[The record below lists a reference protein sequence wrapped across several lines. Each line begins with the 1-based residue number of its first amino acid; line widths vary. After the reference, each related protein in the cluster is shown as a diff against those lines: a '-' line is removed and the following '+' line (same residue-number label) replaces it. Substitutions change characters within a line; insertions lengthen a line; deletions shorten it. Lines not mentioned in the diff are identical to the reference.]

1 MVILMNNMKVN
12 ALYSVNR
19 TQPDSRQ
26 IGITINLLFEGA
38 CFGKYLFSLEAINA
52 AAPDI
57 QNIPIVDE
65 DGTCGVGVIPES
77 AGSRWTKLLVG
88 GKWRNYL
95 QVDALLWTKMQDKLP
110 DFQENSKDFYNI
122 EVDLTD
128 IDAKLQDNGLYAVSS
143 FQVGGCRLTQQVADY
158 TAFTSRYGSLP
169 KR

>member
-1 MVILMNNMKVN
+1 MDKLTVP
-12 ALYSVNR
+12 ALYTVNS

-26 IGITINLLFEGA
+26 IEITINLLFEGA
-38 CFGKYLFSLEAINA
+38 CFGKCLFSLEAINA

-110 DFQENSKDFYNI
+110 DFENNKDFQNI
-122 EVDLTD
+122 EVDL
-128 IDAKLQDNGLYAVSS
+128 ININAELQDDELCAVST
-143 FQVGGCRLTQQVADY
+143 FQVGGCRLTQQTADY
-158 TAFTSRYGSLP
+158 ATFNSRYGSLP

>member
-1 MVILMNNMKVN
+1 MALDKLTVP
-12 ALYSVNR
+12 ALYAVNS

-26 IGITINLLFEGA
+26 IEITIDLLFEGA
-38 CFGKYLFSLEAINA
+38 CFGKCLFPLKAIDV
-52 AAPDI
+52 AAPDV
-57 QNIPIVDE
+57 QNIPIADE
-65 DGTCGVGVIPES
+65 EGACGVGVIPES

-110 DFQENSKDFYNI
+110 DFQENKDFRSI
-122 EVDLTD
+122 EVDLIN
-128 IDAKLQDNGLYAVSS
+128 IDAELQDDGLYAVSS
-143 FQVGGCRLTQQVADY
+143 FQVGGCRLTQQATDY

>member
-1 MVILMNNMKVN
+1 MALDNLTIP
-12 ALYSVNR
+12 ALYSINS

-26 IGITINLLFEGA
+26 IEITINLLFEGA

-52 AAPDI
+52 ATSAI

-77 AGSRWTKLLVG
+77 AGSRWTKLLVD

-110 DFQENSKDFYNI
+110 DLDDNKDFRSI
-122 EVDLTD
+122 EVDL
-128 IDAKLQDNGLYAVSS
+128 INIEAELQDDELYAVST
-143 FQVGGCRLTQQVADY
+143 FQVGGCRLTDQQA
-158 TAFTSRYGSLP
+158 TGCTTFTSRYGSLP

>member
-1 MVILMNNMKVN
+1 MVMLMNDIKVK
-12 ALYSVNR
+12 ALYSVNS

-26 IGITINLLFEGA
+26 IEITINLLFEGA
-38 CFGKYLFSLEAINA
+38 CFGKYLFPFDSINA

-65 DGTCGVGVIPES
+65 DGMCGVGVIPES
-77 AGSRWTKLLVG
+77 AGSRWIKLLVG

>member
-1 MVILMNNMKVN
+1 MVILMNDMKVN
-12 ALYSVNR
+12 ALYSVNS

-26 IGITINLLFEGA
+26 IEITINLLFEGA
-38 CFGKYLFSLEAINA
+38 CFGKCLFSLEAINA

-57 QNIPIVDE
+57 QNIPIADE
-65 DGTCGVGVIPES
+65 DGMYGVGVIPES

-110 DFQENSKDFYNI
+110 DFENSKDFYNI

>member
-1 MVILMNNMKVN
+1 MKELTVP
-12 ALYSVNR
+12 ALYTVNS

-26 IGITINLLFEGA
+26 IEITVNLLFEGA

-57 QNIPIVDE
+57 QNISIADE
-65 DGTCGVGVIPES
+65 EGTCGVGVIPES
-77 AGSRWTKLLVG
+77 AGSRWTTLLVG

-95 QVDALLWTKMQDKLP
+95 QVDALLWTKMQDKLL

-122 EVDLTD
+122 EVDLLN
-128 IDAKLQDNGLYAVSS
+128 IVAKLQDNGLYAVSS
-143 FQVGGCRLTQQVADY
+143 FQVGGCRLTQQAVDY

>member
-1 MVILMNNMKVN
+1 MELTIP
-12 ALYSVNR
+12 ALYTVNN

-26 IGITINLLFEGA
+26 IDITLDLFFEGA
-38 CFGKYLFSLEAINA
+38 CFSKYLFSLEAINA

-57 QNIPIVDE
+57 QNIPITDE

-77 AGSRWTKLLVG
+77 AGRRWTKLLVG

-110 DFQENSKDFYNI
+110 DLDDNKDFYNI

-128 IDAKLQDNGLYAVSS
+128 IKSHLQEDGLYAVSS
-143 FQVGGCRLTQQVADY
+143 FQVGGCRLTQQAADY
-158 TAFTSRYGSLP
+158 TTFSSRYGSLP
-169 KR
+169 KG

>member
-1 MVILMNNMKVN
+1 MRELTIP
-12 ALYSVNR
+12 ASYSVNSA
-19 TQPDSRQ
+19 QPDSRQ
-26 IGITINLLFEGA
+26 IEITVNLLFEGA

-52 AAPDI
+52 TAPDI
-57 QNIPIVDE
+57 QNISIADE

-95 QVDALLWTKMQDKLP
+95 QVDALLWTKMQDKLL

-122 EVDLTD
+122 EVDLLN
-128 IDAKLQDNGLYAVSS
+128 IVAKLQDNGLYAVSS
-143 FQVGGCRLTQQVADY
+143 FQVGGCRLTQQAVDY

>member
-1 MVILMNNMKVN
+1 MELTIP
-12 ALYSVNR
+12 ALYTVNS

-26 IGITINLLFEGA
+26 IEITINLLIEGA

-57 QNIPIVDE
+57 QNIPIIGE

-95 QVDALLWTKMQDKLP
+95 QVDALLWTKMQDKLL

-122 EVDLTD
+122 EVDLLN
-128 IDAKLQDNGLYAVSS
+128 IVAKLQDNGLYAVSS
-143 FQVGGCRLTQQVADY
+143 FQVGGCRLTQQAVDY

>member
-1 MVILMNNMKVN
+1 MRELTIP
-12 ALYSVNR
+12 ASYSVNSA
-19 TQPDSRQ
+19 QPDSRQ
-26 IGITINLLFEGA
+26 IEITVNLLFEGA

-57 QNIPIVDE
+57 QNISIADE
-65 DGTCGVGVIPES
+65 EGTCGVGVIPES
-77 AGSRWTKLLVG
+77 AGSRWTTLLVG

-95 QVDALLWTKMQDKLP
+95 QVDALLWTKMQDKLL

-122 EVDLTD
+122 EVDLLN
-128 IDAKLQDNGLYAVSS
+128 IVAKLQDNGLYAVSS
-143 FQVGGCRLTQQVADY
+143 FQVGGCRLTQQAVDY

>member
-1 MVILMNNMKVN
+1 MALDNLTIP
-12 ALYSVNR
+12 ALYSVNSV
-19 TQPDSRQ
+19 QPDSRQ
-26 IGITINLLFEGA
+26 IEITINLLFEGA

-57 QNIPIVDE
+57 QNIPIIGE

-95 QVDALLWTKMQDKLP
+95 QVDALLWTKMQDKLL

-122 EVDLTD
+122 EVDLLN
-128 IDAKLQDNGLYAVSS
+128 IVAKLQDNGLYAVSS
-143 FQVGGCRLTQQVADY
+143 FQVGGCRLTQQAVDY

-169 KR
+169 KL

>member
-1 MVILMNNMKVN
+1 MVMLMNDIKVK
-12 ALYSVNR
+12 ALYSVNS

-26 IGITINLLFEGA
+26 IEITINLLFEGA

-52 AAPDI
+52 ATSDI
-57 QNIPIVDE
+57 QNIPITDE

-95 QVDALLWTKMQDKLP
+95 QVDALLWTKMQDKLL

-122 EVDLTD
+122 EVDLID
-128 IDAKLQDNGLYAVSS
+128 IESDLQENGVYAVSS
-143 FQVGGCRLTQQVADY
+143 FKVGECRLTQQAIDY
-158 TAFTSRYGSLP
+158 TAFTNRYGNLP

>member
-1 MVILMNNMKVN
+1 MELTIP
-12 ALYSVNR
+12 ALYTVNS

-26 IGITINLLFEGA
+26 IEITINLLFEGA
-38 CFGKYLFSLEAINA
+38 CFGTYLFSLEAINA

-57 QNIPIVDE
+57 QNIPIIGE

-95 QVDALLWTKMQDKLP
+95 QVDALLWTKMQDKLL

-122 EVDLTD
+122 EVDLLN
-128 IDAKLQDNGLYAVSS
+128 IVAKLQDNGLYAVSS
-143 FQVGGCRLTQQVADY
+143 FQVGGCRLTQQAVDY

>member
-1 MVILMNNMKVN
+1 MDKLTVP
-12 ALYSVNR
+12 ALYTVNS
-19 TQPDSRQ
+19 TQPDTRK
-26 IGITINLLFEGA
+26 IEITMNLLFEGA

-57 QNIPIVDE
+57 QNISIADE

-95 QVDALLWTKMQDKLP
+95 QVDALLWTKMQDKMP
-110 DFQENSKDFYNI
+110 DFENSKDFQNI
-122 EVDLTD
+122 EVDL
-128 IDAKLQDNGLYAVSS
+128 INVEAELQDDGLYAVSS
-143 FQVGGCRLTQQVADY
+143 FQVDGCRLTQQVADY

-169 KR
+169 KK

>member
-1 MVILMNNMKVN
+1 MALDNLTIP
-12 ALYSVNR
+12 ALYSVNSV
-19 TQPDSRQ
+19 QPDSRQ
-26 IGITINLLFEGA
+26 IEITINLLFEGA
-38 CFGKYLFSLEAINA
+38 CFGKYLFSFEAINA
-52 AAPDI
+52 ATSDI

-95 QVDALLWTKMQDKLP
+95 QVDALLWAKMQDKLP
-110 DFQENSKDFYNI
+110 DFQENSKDIYNI

-128 IDAKLQDNGLYAVSS
+128 IESDLQENGLYAVSAFS
-143 FQVGGCRLTQQVADY
+143 VRGCRLTQQATDY
-158 TAFTSRYGSLP
+158 STFTSRYGSLP

>member
-1 MVILMNNMKVN
+1 MALDRLTVP
-12 ALYSVNR
+12 ALYSINS

-26 IGITINLLFEGA
+26 IEIVINLLFEGA
-38 CFGKYLFSLEAINA
+38 CFGKYLFSLEAISA

-57 QNIPIVDE
+57 QNISIADE

-110 DFQENSKDFYNI
+110 DFENSKDFHNI
-122 EVDLTD
+122 EVDLLN
-128 IDAKLQDNGLYAVSS
+128 IDAELQDDGLYAVSS
-143 FQVGGCRLTQQVADY
+143 FQVGGCRLTQQTIDY

>member
-1 MVILMNNMKVN
+1 LDKLTVP
-12 ALYSVNR
+12 ALYTVNS
-19 TQPDSRQ
+19 TQPDTRK
-26 IGITINLLFEGA
+26 IEITMNLLFEGA

-57 QNIPIVDE
+57 QNISIADE
-65 DGTCGVGVIPES
+65 DGTCSVGVIPES
-77 AGSRWTKLLVG
+77 TGSRWTKLLVD

-122 EVDLTD
+122 EVDLAD
-128 IDAKLQDNGLYAVSS
+128 VESDLQGNGLYVISTFS
-143 FQVGGCRLTQQVADY
+143 VIGCRLTQQAADY
-158 TAFTSRYGSLP
+158 STFSNRYGKLP